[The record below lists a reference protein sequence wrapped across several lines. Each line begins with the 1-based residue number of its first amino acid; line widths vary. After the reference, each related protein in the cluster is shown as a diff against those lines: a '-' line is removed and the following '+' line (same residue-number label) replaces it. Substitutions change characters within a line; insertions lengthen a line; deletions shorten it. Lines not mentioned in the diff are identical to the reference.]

1 MKYFPE
7 ASIMMHHCHVVVG
20 TVCTTRRPLNHN
32 FFPINNNPVSHSQP
46 NPIQPKLGP
55 FVPALTLEGIR
66 VAGDEVLELIAV
78 GLNVVKGFSSYSQ
91 LVALLH
97 LPGAARR
104 TLVLT
109 NQQIHI

>member
-1 MKYFPE
+1 M
-7 ASIMMHHCHVVVG
+7 
-20 TVCTTRRPLNHN
+20 
-32 FFPINNNPVSHSQP
+32 SQANRNKP
-46 NPIQPKLGP
+46 QSGP
-55 FVPALTLEGIR
+55 FVQSLTLEGIR

-78 GLNVVKGFSSYSQ
+78 GLNVVEGFPFYSQ

-109 NQQIHI
+109 NHQIHI